1 MATGHRYRYRW
12 LMVAVIS
19 LSLCL
24 GLGWHGGGEPSAAVA
39 QNAPPPALAPALP
52 MIAGNFDDPQ
62 GRFQIGIFEGYQVSR
77 AGNAPLIQDPD
88 GSLAYTVAIAPL
100 PSGAAMATEA
110 DLVQVTQQTF
120 GQGEGFTTGDVQA
133 IPGGGIRINWTG
145 RLSQGAA
152 PPQPIAGKVFARQ
165 RDGSAFLLMVAATAA
180 REEAQVSDA
189 IVTLGSTLTVP

>member
-1 MATGHRYRYRW
+1 LLLLSGN
-12 LMVAVIS
+12 IS
-19 LSLCL
+19 V
-24 GLGWHGGGEPSAAVA
+24 SA
-39 QNAPPPALAPALP
+39 
-52 MIAGNFDDPQ
+52 G
-62 GRFQIGIFEGYQVSR
+62 FQIGKIGALRLFSFLHGLLFR
-77 AGNAPLIQDPD
+77 NGNAPLIQDPD

-189 IVTLGSTLTVP
+189 IVSLGSTLTVP